1 MKEYITKAGDQWDRI
16 AKQVYGNELYADIL
30 MEHNFPLLDI
40 FQFDAGVALQCP
52 DVEQA
57 AGNELPPWR
66 R

>member
-30 MEHNFPLLDI
+30 MEQNFPLLDI
-40 FQFDAGVALQCP
+40 FQFDAGVVLQCP
-52 DVEQA
+52 DVVQA